1 MKIQCAC
8 GAKYAFDVTPEMVA
22 APIQLICQTCGAD
35 NSAAVNQL
43 IRQQFNAPVPTI
55 SVSVVSPAPA
65 PASPA
70 TPAGG
75 PGSAPRVAPPAPP
88 VRITPPS
95 PESPGP
101 VAPPSSAKPALRVN
115 VAAATSTTAP
125 TDTPAS
131 TCAKHP
137 DQPVTQHCRVCQKPM
152 CSKCMEAF
160 GFVCSAYCKGK
171 AENQGVA
178 VPQFAGQRNVVQSRQ
193 TRWIGRAI
201 AGTFALFVITMG
213 VWAWYTWVGS
223 VPKVK
228 AFLRFNET
236 AHSGQIHV
244 VNGDQAVML
253 HGGSVLRYDFKAGN
267 ELWSHPLI
275 DEQKIVNEC
284 KVNYER
290 AAEDRMKIIRAGGDV
305 NGHLGTLEELIAYTK
320 KSAAAQLHLHARD
333 EAVWVSAPGKL
344 TRYDWQTGNT
354 ITEVTVPEG
363 ERQLVANGDELLIRV
378 GAESVTTLNL
388 RSGETT
394 IVRAH
399 PGESSAGS
407 DGAATRTATSQPPG
421 AGTTASPAKPGSI
434 RPVSTPARL
443 VAPALSAISNNQQ
456 RLETEMRNPSAPT
469 TAANGAVSPGDP
481 TLIAT
486 RYGIFEF
493 TAKPVGQRTVNGES
507 ASSYNTTVRSL
518 SGNDKGEWTGDIP
531 GLPELHAL
539 PSVTLLIGDRA
550 VIALDKKAKKIW
562 EKRLE
567 GGVRYPTRDLFVP
580 ENDLDGDG
588 PCIEHDGVIFIC
600 DRIGMTAFDAQTGEV
615 RWRLATAD
623 IYGIV
628 FGDGNTIYANSTIAS
643 GDQAHSVISKLD
655 GATGKTLWR
664 IEREGAIAYA
674 SGPFV
679 YALESYKGDD
689 DAADGVEGFN
699 TVFHVSP
706 YVRVKRIEPASG
718 RVLWHHFQQRFP
730 LDVQLNRNTFQILFK
745 KEAQLLKFISL

>member
-22 APIQLICQTCGAD
+22 APIQLICQACGAD

-43 IRQQFNAPVPTI
+43 IRQQFNAPAPTI
-55 SVSVVSPAPA
+55 SVTVVSPAPA
-65 PASPA
+65 RTDAPS
-70 TPAGG
+70 T
-75 PGSAPRVAPPAPP
+75 GSVPAPRVAPPAPP
-88 VRITPPS
+88 VRIATPS
-95 PESPGP
+95 PENPGP
-101 VAPPSSAKPALRVN
+101 VAPPSPAKPALRVN
-115 VAAATSTTAP
+115 VAAATSAT
-125 TDTPAS
+125 TPAEAPVS

-171 AENQGVA
+171 AENQGME
-178 VPQFAGQRNVVQSRQ
+178 VPRFAGQRSAVQSRQ
-193 TRWIGRAI
+193 TRWIGRAM
-201 AGTFALFVITMG
+201 AGAFAVFVITIG
-213 VWAWYTWVGS
+213 VWAWYTWIGS
-223 VPKVK
+223 VPKVS
-228 AFLRFNET
+228 ASLRFTET
-236 AHSGQIHV
+236 GHSGQIHV
-244 VNGDQAVML
+244 INGNQAVLL
-253 HGGSVLRYDFKAGN
+253 HGGRVIRYDFKAGN

-290 AAEDRMKIIRAGGDV
+290 ASEARMKIISAGGEV
-305 NGHLGTLEELIAYTK
+305 SGHLGTLEELIDYTK
-320 KSAAAQLHLHARD
+320 RSAAAELHLHARG

-344 TRYDWQTGNT
+344 TRYDWQSGNT
-354 ITEVTVPEG
+354 ITEVKVPEG

-388 RSGETT
+388 TSGETS

-399 PGESSAGS
+399 PDDPA
-407 DGAATRTATSQPPG
+407 GAATRTTTGQPPG
-421 AGTTASPAKPGSI
+421 AGVTPAPARPGSV

-443 VAPALSAISNNQQ
+443 VAPALAAISNNQQ
-456 RLETEMRNPSAPT
+456 RLETEMRNPSAPSAAAT
-469 TAANGAVSPGDP
+469 GTAVPGAPR
-481 TLIAT
+481 LIAT
-486 RYGIFEF
+486 RHGIFELI
-493 TAKPVGQRTVNGES
+493 AKPVGQRTVNGES
-507 ASSYNTTVRSL
+507 ASFYNTTVRSL
-518 SGNDKGEWTGDIP
+518 SGSGSGQGEWTGDVP

-539 PSVTLLIGDRA
+539 PSVTLLVGDRT
-550 VIALDKKAKKIW
+550 VIALDKTLKKIW

-567 GGVRYPTRDLFVP
+567 GGVRYPSLDLFVP
-580 ENDLDGDG
+580 ENDLDGEG
-588 PCIEHDGVIFIC
+588 PCIEHDGVVFVC
-600 DRIGMTAFDAQTGEV
+600 DRIGMTAFDARTGEV
-615 RWRLATAD
+615 RWRLATPD

-628 FGDGNTIYANSTIAS
+628 FGDGTTLYANSTIAA
-643 GDQAHSVISKLD
+643 GDQTHSAISKID
-655 GATGKTLWR
+655 GSTGKPIWR
-664 IEREGAIAYA
+664 IEREGAIAYV

-706 YVRVKRIEPASG
+706 YVRIKRIEPASG

-730 LDVQLNRNTFQILFK
+730 LDVRFDRNTFQILFK